1 MRKTNFWW
9 WNLGR
14 GRHCRLVQLLGR
26 LSQTDQSQD
35 RLAGTFAPFVKA
47 VPVLSIIRMFAF
59 VTRFATLTNGM
70 GNVLW
75 ANAWGNETKGKCVR
89 KKKTGGKKKHQYS
102 HTGCAHVHFFALITL
117 QHQIHSLSS
126 TTSLSF
132 FVLVDLNVA
141 RPDRRPEGDRNTRTN
156 ARIIAQSRTEFVNL
170 DAIKSDRLVGGIV
183 GVKARLLL

>member
-89 KKKTGGKKKHQYS
+89 KKKTGGKKKN
-102 HTGCAHVHFFALITL
+102 TPIFAHGVC
-117 QHQIHSLSS
+117 
-126 TTSLSF
+126 
-132 FVLVDLNVA
+132 
-141 RPDRRPEGDRNTRTN
+141 TRTFLCVDHVATPN
-156 ARIIAQSRTEFVNL
+156 PLLVVDDVVVVFRTCWLERC
-170 DAIKSDRLVGGIV
+170 ASGQATRGWPEHPH
-183 GVKARLLL
+183 